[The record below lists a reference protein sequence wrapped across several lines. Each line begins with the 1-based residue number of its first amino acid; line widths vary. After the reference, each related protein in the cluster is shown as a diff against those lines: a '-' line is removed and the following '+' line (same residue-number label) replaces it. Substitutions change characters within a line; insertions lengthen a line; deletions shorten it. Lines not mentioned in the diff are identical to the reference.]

1 MTDSSVHQAS
11 RDADA
16 ILSIRDLN
24 VGIPDASGRDVP
36 ILRHI
41 DIDVPAGRILGV
53 VGESG
58 AGKSMLMRAVM
69 GILPARAHRS
79 WTSISFDGEDL
90 TDGFERRRL
99 PISMV
104 FQEPMSSFDPVRR
117 LGYSLVEVAR
127 RFHRVDGARGTALSV
142 EALASVGI
150 EDPARMMRQ
159 YPHQLSGGM
168 LQRAMIAMALLADP
182 RMLVADEPTTALDAT
197 TQAQILALLA
207 DVQRRRQVTM
217 IVVTHDLGVVAA
229 LCDDVAVMR
238 HGLIIER
245 GSVDE
250 VFAHPQD
257 DYTRMLLD
265 SVPTLDEG
273 YRTMGRERR

>member
-1 MTDSSVHQAS
+1 MTDPTAKPTPQ
-11 RDADA
+11 DAPA
-16 ILSIRDLN
+16 ILSIRDLT
-24 VGIPDASGRDVP
+24 VRIPDAAGRDVP
-36 ILRHI
+36 ILQHI
-41 DIDVPAGRILGV
+41 DLDVPAGRILGV

-58 AGKSMLMRAVM
+58 AGKSMLMRSVM
-69 GILPARAHRS
+69 DILPSRARRS
-79 WTSISFDGEDL
+79 WASIRFDGEDL

-117 LGYSLVEVAR
+117 LEYSLIEVAR
-127 RFHRVDGARGTALSV
+127 RFHRVDKAHGAALALD
-142 EALASVGI
+142 ALASVGI
-150 EDPARMMRQ
+150 EDPKRMMRQ

-207 DVQRRRQVTM
+207 DVQRRQQVTM

-238 HGLIIER
+238 HGRIIER
-245 GSVDE
+245 GSVDR
-250 VFAHPQD
+250 VFGDPQD

-265 SVPTLDEG
+265 SVPDLEHG
-273 YRTMGRERR
+273 YRTLGKESR